1 MGLLS
6 DEEIG
11 TRLQGSAWRR
21 EGNEIVRDLKLEDFA
36 EAMRLVNAVA
46 AEAEAADHHPDILVH
61 GWNRVRLSITNHAQ
75 GGLTDADFA
84 LAGRIDALTGA

>member
-21 EGNEIVRDLKLEDFA
+21 EGDEIVRDIKLEDFA
-36 EAMRLVNAVA
+36 AAMQLVNAVA
-46 AEAEAADHHPDILVH
+46 AEAEAANHHPDILVH
-61 GWNRVRLSITNHAQ
+61 DWNQVRLSVTNHAK

-84 LAGRIDALTGA
+84 LATRIDGLTGA